1 MTTGEFFQA
10 AKGGAAALLA
20 SLPLG
25 APTPTINDA
34 PPETI
39 VSTQGAHGV
48 LVLITTVGGW
58 MFGIL
63 VALAVILVLLAA
75 FDFLFSGGDEK
86 KVAEAR
92 DKLTYALVAVGVAI
106 LARGIILLIGV
117 LFDTA
122 L

>member
-25 APTPTINDA
+25 ALAINDA

-39 VSTQGAHGV
+39 VSKQGAHGV
-48 LVLITTVGGW
+48 LVLIKTVGEW